1 METGLTQKK
10 GRRRIYIGPAGPSKK
25 LSHYARGYGPRE
37 HGKIRG
43 GKERYQPLMTYSGEI
58 KQGFRDFYLLWHD
71 EPIGDRLSYPRVPLL
86 SIISQ
91 QNPSRLAQCPAEE
104 CNLPVVPRIEF
115 ATQHLIMMSIDDA
128 EFFGLAEF
136 CV

>member
-1 METGLTQKK
+1 
-10 GRRRIYIGPAGPSKK
+10 
-25 LSHYARGYGPRE
+25 
-37 HGKIRG
+37 
-43 GKERYQPLMTYSGEI
+43 MTYSGEI